1 MSHLLVEIDVVY
13 VFFDQNEHSVFLV
26 QTLDDSPDNFGVCQ
40 ERLFVIKLVSVHLEL
55 AGPVDD
61 IFERDGSVI
70 PCLMFAHLVADL
82 GREFLVGAL
91 VQLDLPCLW
100 LHHLLGSVGI
110 AHLLV
115 SILS

>member
-26 QTLDDSPDNFGVCQ
+26 QTLDDSPDYFGVCQ
-40 ERLFVIKLVSVHLEL
+40 ERLFVIKFVSVHLEL
-55 AGPVDD
+55 AGPVDN
-61 IFERDGSVI
+61 IFERDKFV
-70 PCLMFAHLVADL
+70 CLAFAHLVAHL

-100 LHHLLGSVGI
+100 LHQLLGSVGI